1 MRDATESQAQ
11 QKTVKLSVQTEQ
23 QSGHV
28 QCTLQLARKALKE
41 ACASWLAKQALT
53 MRETC

>member
-1 MRDATESQAQ
+1 MFYAVAKHVLPMRDATESQAQ

-28 QCTLQLARKALKE
+28 
-41 ACASWLAKQALT
+41 
-53 MRETC
+53 